1 MRLGYLYS
9 RYPVISQTFC
19 DAEMLALEQRGLEL
33 VIGSVYPPLTSLR
46 HEYIFRLSTPI
57 HYAPPQEIL
66 RILERNAKTSRKWPG
81 DLVQQHE
88 KKYGPAAK
96 AQQRARNALYFAQ
109 FFARRGVD
117 HVHVHFANRAAHTA
131 VFVKEISGIPFSVTA
146 HGQDFMKD
154 LGSDDLLREICAAA
168 EFVAAETEY
177 SRDLLRQRCPESV
190 AKIHRVYNGIDLQ
203 RFPAPDFEAAR
214 ARHGEQAMVA
224 PYHLPRIV
232 SVGRLVAF
240 KGFDVLI
247 DACAE
252 LARRQIDFVCDIIG
266 DGPLR
271 GTLQAKI
278 EQLDLS
284 SRVNLLGALSQGAV
298 LEKLRATDIFALA
311 STTDAQGATDVFP
324 TVILEAMASAR
335 PVLSTRLAGI
345 PELVV
350 DGQTGM
356 LAPPGDSTA
365 LAQALEQLLR
375 EPELRLRFGHAGR
388 QRVEQHFRI
397 EQTVAPLVDLF
408 QNNSAKPVKS
418 SQSRASHLP
427 SRGFGAA
434 SSEAGTAIAYLIDRW
449 PDDQLPLL
457 QREVEEM
464 KRRNAPILPFV
475 CELDSNAKLNGAM
488 ERLAPSFE
496 FLPDPI
502 VLEAEWRTNPVLA
515 QQLEEDRAQQSSRA
529 PGAIF
534 LRQGRFALVLRK
546 LVREKNISH
555 IHATSS
561 RALVCALMLK
571 KLLGVTVSATI
582 EPRSELPREWIQNA
596 LSECVGGRLSNRKL
610 VEQYCRASV
619 SDAISQQPWRL
630 TETPYNDRAFLVDKT
645 TFRSAPRKIFGL
657 ITQKTSLDLTT
668 GSAFWQ
674 QWAELLLG
682 WSGSDQKSKI
692 ENRK

>member
-19 DAEMLALEQRGLEL
+19 DAEMLALEGHGIEL

-46 HEYIFRLSTPI
+46 HEYISRLSAPI

-66 RILERNAKTSRKWPG
+66 RILERNAKNTRKWPR
-81 DLVQQHE
+81 DLVEQHE
-88 KKYGPAAK
+88 GRYGPVAK
-96 AQQRARNALYFAQ
+96 AEQRARNALYFAE

-131 VFVKEISGIPFSVTA
+131 VFLKEISGIPFSVTA

-168 EFVAAETEY
+168 EFVAAETDY
-177 SRDLLRQRCPESV
+177 SRDLLRQRCPNSA
-190 AKIHRVYNGIDLQ
+190 AKIHRVYNGIDLE
-203 RFPAPDFEAAR
+203 RFQEPCSCNGTR
-214 ARHGEQAMVA
+214 I
-224 PYHLPRIV
+224 PRIV

-240 KGFDVLI
+240 KGFDDLI

-252 LARRQIDFVCDIIG
+252 LARRRIDFVCDIIG

-271 GTLQAKI
+271 EALQAKI

-284 SRVNLLGALSQGAV
+284 SRVNLLGSLSQGAV
-298 LEKLRATDIFALA
+298 LEKLQAADIFALA

-335 PVLSTRLAGI
+335 PVVSTHLAGI

-365 LAQALEQLLR
+365 LAHALEQLLR
-375 EPELRLRFGHAGR
+375 HPELRLRFGDAGR
-388 QRVEQHFRI
+388 ARIEQHFQI
-397 EQTVAPLVDLF
+397 EQTVAPLIEMLERSCRRRPAGDANASRLSLLPGTES
-408 QNNSAKPVKS
+408 NRR
-418 SQSRASHLP
+418 RASH
-427 SRGFGAA
+427 
-434 SSEAGTAIAYLIDRW
+434 SEAATQIAYLIDRW
-449 PDDQLPLL
+449 PDHELPLL
-457 QREVEEM
+457 EREIEEM
-464 KRRNAPILPFV
+464 KRRNVPILPFV
-475 CELDSNAKLNGAM
+475 CELNSSARLNGAV
-488 ERLAPSFE
+488 ERVAPSLE
-496 FLPDPI
+496 FLPDAT
-502 VLEAEWRTNPVLA
+502 VLEAEWRTNPALA

-529 PGAIF
+529 QGAIF

-546 LVREKNISH
+546 LIQEKNVSH
-555 IHATSS
+555 LHATSS

-571 KLLGVTVSATI
+571 KLLSLTVSATI
-582 EPRSELPREWIQNA
+582 EPRSELSREWIQNA
-596 LSECVGGRLSNRKL
+596 LSECEGGRVSNRKL
-610 VEQYCRASV
+610 VEQ
-619 SDAISQQPWRL
+619 L
-630 TETPYNDRAFLVDKT
+630 GRAFFLDKT
-645 TFRSAPRKIFGL
+645 TFRSAPKKTLGK
-657 ITQKTSLDLTT
+657 ITQKTHIDLTT
-668 GSAFWQ
+668 GSRFWQ
-674 QWAELLLG
+674 QWAELLLR
-682 WSGSDQKSKI
+682 WSGNDRKSKI